1 MDFLEG
7 RILGAVLILTRLG
20 AFWAVCPV
28 FSWPAIPQYI
38 KVSSAVILSLFLAGI
53 TPFPAISNS
62 PDFLQILIWTGSEAV
77 YGLAMGIVAYT
88 LYAVIR
94 NSAGIVEQQVGLTMS
109 SVLDPTT
116 EEQEGVLT
124 VLMELYLLLLLFVTD
139 SHHVLLKI
147 LSRSYDHFSIGR
159 IPSIM
164 DLTQSIILSG
174 SAMLM
179 LSLQMAAP
187 VLAAFLLL
195 MIVMAILARI
205 APESNILFLSLP
217 IRVGLG
223 MASMAILAPFLG
235 DYLKHFI
242 GWLDKLLVV

>member
-7 RILGAVLILTRLG
+7 RMLGAVLILTRLG

-28 FSWPAIPQYI
+28 FSWPAIPEYI
-38 KVSSAVILSLFLAGI
+38 KVSSVVILSLFLAGM
-53 TPFPAISNS
+53 TPFPAMAQS
-62 PDFLQILIWTGSEAV
+62 PDILEILIWTGSEAV
-77 YGLAMGIVAYT
+77 YGLALGIVAHT
-88 LYAVIR
+88 LFVVIR
-94 NSAGIVEQQVGLTMS
+94 SSAGIAEQQIGLTMA

-124 VLMELYLLLLLFVTD
+124 VMMEMFLILLLFATD
-139 SHHVLLKI
+139 SHHILLKI
-147 LSRSYDHFSIGR
+147 LNRSYDHFGIGQ
-159 IPSIM
+159 IPSIGN
-164 DLTQSIILSG
+164 LTQSVMLSG

-179 LSLQMAAP
+179 LTLQMAAP
-187 VLAAFLLL
+187 ILAAFLLL

-223 MASMAILAPFLG
+223 MTAMGILMPFLG

-242 GWLDKLLVV
+242 AWMDKLIIV